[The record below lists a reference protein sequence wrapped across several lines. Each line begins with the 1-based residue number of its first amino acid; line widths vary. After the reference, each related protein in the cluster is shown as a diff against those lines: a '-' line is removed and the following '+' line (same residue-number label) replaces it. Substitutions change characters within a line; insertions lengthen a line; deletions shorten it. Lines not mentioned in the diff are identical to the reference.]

1 MIDERFHGMGT
12 EMRLMLEPQPGEEPA
27 AERAV
32 AAARRYLEAFEAQ
45 ISRFRPDGE
54 LSRLNADPRPLV
66 PASPRLRDAMA
77 AAVGAARATR
87 GLVDPTLLGQLE
99 REGYVDSWSPDCAIP
114 LRDALDEAPARRPA
128 RANVDRAWLQVAVDG
143 RDGTIQRRAGV
154 RLDLGGVGQGVAT
167 DAVARLFADHPR
179 FLIECGGD
187 VVVGG
192 TRVDREPFA
201 VGVEDPFT
209 GEPALVLRLPGGA
222 VATSGIGRRIWRR
235 PDGRV
240 AHHLI
245 DPSTGQAAWT
255 GLVAATALAPTA
267 TEADALA
274 MAALL
279 SGPAGART
287 RLAVHGGY
295 VVADDGRLEPVGA
308 NDRPGRSR
316 PLRRRGRVP
325 APAA

>member
-12 EMRLMLEPQPGEEPA
+12 EIRLMLEPRPGEEPA
-27 AERAV
+27 AQRAV
-32 AAARRYLEAFEAQ
+32 AAARRYLEAFEAHM
-45 ISRFRPDGE
+45 SRFRPDSE
-54 LSRLNADPRPLV
+54 LSRLNADPRPVV
-66 PASPRLRDAMA
+66 PASPQLRDAVA

-87 GLVDPTLLGQLE
+87 GLVDPTRLGQLE
-99 REGYVDSWSPDCAIP
+99 REGYADSWSPDRAVP
-114 LRDALDEAPARRPA
+114 LGEALDEAPPRRPA

-143 RDGTIQRRAGV
+143 RDGTIGRRAGL
-154 RLDLGGVGQGVAT
+154 RLDLGGIGQGVAA
-167 DAVARLFADHPR
+167 DAVSRLFADHPR
-179 FLIECGGD
+179 FLVDCGGD
-187 VVVGG
+187 LVVGG
-192 TRVDREPFA
+192 TRVDHEPFA
-201 VGVEDPFT
+201 VGVDDPFT

-222 VATSGIGRRIWRR
+222 VATSGIGPRIWRR

-267 TEADALA
+267 TEAEALA
-274 MAALL
+274 TAAVL
-279 SGPAGART
+279 SGPFGART

-295 VVADDGRLEPVGA
+295 VFADDGRLEPVGA

-316 PLRRRGRVP
+316 PLRRRVRVP